1 MTPEWSKGVNLPVKN
16 SKTGNHSPNSS
27 WFLCFPVLGS
37 QSMYVNTLTW
47 TTTTT
52 TTVLSQFL
60 SGFSLGVRM
69 SGKKKRKDR
78 NPESRTLDFL
88 DPFQAPKFF
97 KMNTFT
103 FKMNTVTFTVVHWI
117 KLRKSGVIP
126 NNFQTVN
133 VLNVL
138 NVQTHEWWIFLP
150 MVFSILNFLHQKSL
164 AFPSFFG
171 GGSFPRRWTHVV
183 GGVFLG
189 LFVSLS
195 FLEIVFFGN
204 RFFFTD
210 DWWCVFFLF
219 SGE

>member
-1 MTPEWSKGVNLPVKN
+1 MTPEWSMWVNLPLKN

-47 TTTTT
+47 TTT

-126 NNFQTVN
+126 NIFQTVN
-133 VLNVL
+133 VNTKCTKCTNSRV
-138 NVQTHEWWIFLP
+138 V
-150 MVFSILNFLHQKSL
+150 NFF
-164 AFPSFFG
+164 ANGFFH
-171 GGSFPRRWTHVV
+171 PN
-183 GGVFLG
+183 
-189 LFVSLS
+189 
-195 FLEIVFFGN
+195 FFASKN
-204 RFFFTD
+204 R
-210 DWWCVFFLF
+210 
-219 SGE
+219 